1 MDRVEYL
8 NMNFYNLNDSE
19 VKELRNIVRNLINSE
34 GELSKPEKELLIKD
48 IIKEKCEYYG
58 YPLVKIA
65 FVKEM
70 KDRKTV
76 RRMVFCKR

>member
-8 NMNFYNLNDSE
+8 NRNFYNLNDSE

-58 YPLVKIA
+58 YPLVKTA
-65 FVKEM
+65 FVKEI